1 MSLQKLL
8 ESRYSVRAFTDKSL
22 DPSLLTTIFQTAQ
35 LSISNCNVQPWQSLV
50 VSGNA
55 LKSLKNKLINEVLQR
70 QIPNPDFDWTPK
82 YQGIHRERQFGAADA
97 LYSALSI
104 DRKDKQARQQ
114 AMLNNWSFFGA
125 SHVVFFALPTYL
137 GIMGA
142 VDIGIYAQTLS
153 LLLKQSGIDSCMQGA
168 LGQFPDPIKKQFN
181 LGDDIGILF
190 GMSFGYADLQAPAN
204 QARTQRETLDNSVS
218 FFE

>member
-1 MSLQKLL
+1 M
-8 ESRYSVRAFTDKSL
+8 F
-22 DPSLLTTIFQTAQ
+22 
-35 LSISNCNVQPWQSLV
+35 QPWQSV
-50 VSGNA
+50 VISGKA
-55 LKSLKNKLINEVLQR
+55 LKSLNQSLINEVHQR

-97 LYSALSI
+97 LYSALSMN
-104 DRKDKQARQQ
+104 RNDKQARQR

-125 SHVVFFALPTYL
+125 PHVVFFTLPIYL

-153 LLLKQSGIDSCMQGA
+153 LLLKESGVDSCMQGA
-168 LGQFPDPIKKQFN
+168 LGQFPDPIKKQFD
-181 LGDDIGILF
+181 LTPDIGVLF
-190 GMSFGYADLQAPAN
+190 GMSFGYADLHAAAN
-204 QARTQRETLDNSVS
+204 QARTKRETLDISVK